1 MSVAQRQLEQQNYV
15 ICAAVLV
22 SSSIKTHDE
31 QNCSEGKLFKRYILV
46 SARNLFQHCT
56 LMPVAHC
63 REAKRLIC
71 LLAECAGK
79 AGVVEPL
86 DTNGL
91 ADLAVL
97 ICNTLAAVEK

>member
-1 MSVAQRQLEQQNYV
+1 MRTAGMSVAQRQLEQQNYV

-63 REAKRLIC
+63 RGSLISP
-71 LLAECAGK
+71 AP
-79 AGVVEPL
+79 VVSLKVIQEY
-86 DTNGL
+86 
-91 ADLAVL
+91 ASFY
-97 ICNTLAAVEK
+97 